1 MIVGERALQVILAM
15 LILVGA
21 LLLSFAQRN
30 PTIIGLSTVV
40 VLSTVILVDIK
51 KMVSFHPIFVNLLAF
66 AVSILSISQFSG
78 GDANSKLNAVA
89 NLLTYLQLVLLLQ
102 KKNARLYWQVM
113 MLSLLQVVVAAA
125 LHLDFSAGI
134 AFVIY
139 MALTV
144 IAMVHLNRYRNER
157 ALFEAA
163 EQSEQRI
170 RQIRNGESHRQ
181 IVMAFRETRSNRR
194 KSYVWHS
201 LLLAIVGML
210 FALMVF
216 FSIPRFDSPWY
227 GTKNYPTQITGFSP
241 VVRFGDEGFL
251 KESNSPV
258 MRVSFIDGD
267 NESIRLA
274 IEPYFRGLTLENYY
288 KVDGEWIWTSDDLR
302 IRGYTDGG
310 DRLDLVNDRL
320 SPDVNWMRQL
330 VKLERVAQFRPM
342 QENES
347 HILFSVFPLY
357 QNSNSPVDL
366 IFDRRSRLFFRDT
379 IVTNQSLNGP
389 YKFETLTPMYRN
401 LGQLPATPYLRSESE
416 RYNPAEFTRNLFGKY
431 FPQFDSE
438 WKSIRELSTEVVAS
452 VLDKTDRRLVCE
464 ALVGYL
470 KKEDFKYSRA
480 LNAIERNPNSDPI
493 VDFLFHHKTGHCEYF
508 ATALALMLRSQGI
521 ECRLV
526 SGFRGG
532 DYNEIG
538 GFYEVKEKHAHTWVE
553 ARLRPIDC
561 KDSDMIATGQA
572 NNDGAWLRLDATPS
586 SDFENAEY
594 SGRNLLDQAGDAIG
608 FLEKLWDDYVLGLDG
623 ESRKANG
630 FDPTDESK
638 SWFDGE
644 GLRTKIEKWVASMR
658 MIHWSVYASAIGI
671 VGLLLL
677 LSGYIRV
684 RRKLRE
690 SNSTI
695 SSIELL
701 ARVALESLN
710 VLKVVVSPKLLF
722 NVPKH
727 TTAKIGFYDRFE
739 KLMKKHHFER
749 AKNQTQREFGE
760 MIVESLSGSV
770 STSSLEEI
778 ESVIRYIIASFYSVR
793 FYIAAMNEDAINEV
807 NAKMSKLDVLLK
819 QAGDRD
825 EGH

>member
-1 MIVGERALQVILAM
+1 MIAGERALQVILAM

-21 LLLSFAQRN
+21 LLLSIAQRT
-30 PTIIGLSTVV
+30 PTMIGLSTVV
-40 VLSTVILVDIK
+40 VLGTVILVDVK
-51 KMVSFHPIFVNLLAF
+51 KMVAFHPILVNVLAF
-66 AVSILSISQFSG
+66 AVSILTISQFSG

-113 MLSLLQVVVAAA
+113 MLSLLQVVVAAV

-144 IAMVHLNRYRNER
+144 IAMVHLNRYRHER

-163 EQSEQRI
+163 ERSEKRI
-170 RQIRNGESHRQ
+170 EQIRNGEKHQQ
-181 IVMAFRETRSNRR
+181 ISLVFRETRTNRR

-201 LLLAIVGML
+201 LLLAIVGLL
-210 FALMVF
+210 FALIVF

-227 GTKNYPTQITGFSP
+227 GTKNNPTQITGFSP

-258 MRVSFIDGD
+258 MRVSFINDES
-267 NESIRLA
+267 ESIRLA
-274 IEPYFRGLTLENYY
+274 IEPYFRGLTLENYL
-288 KVDGEWIWTSDDLR
+288 KVDGEWTWTSDDLR

-320 SPDVNWMRQL
+320 SPDVNWMRQR
-330 VKLERVAQFRPM
+330 VRLEQVAQFRPI

-347 HILFSVFPLY
+347 HILFSVYPLF
-357 QNSNSPVDL
+357 QSSNSPDDL
-366 IFDRRSRLFFRDT
+366 IFDRRSRLFFRDSV
-379 IVTNQSLNGP
+379 VTNQSSNGP

-401 LGQLPATPYLRSESE
+401 LGQLPATPYQRSESE
-416 RYNPAEFTRNLFGKY
+416 RYNPAEFTRNLFGEY

-464 ALVGYL
+464 ALVGCL

-480 LNAIERNPNSDPI
+480 LNAIERNASRDPI
-493 VDFLFHHKTGHCEYF
+493 LDFLFHHKTGHCEYF
-508 ATALALMLRSQGI
+508 ATALALLLRSQGI

-553 ARLRPIDC
+553 ARMRPIDC
-561 KDSDMIATGQA
+561 KDSDMISTGQA
-572 NNDGAWLRLDATPS
+572 NADGAWLRLDATPS
-586 SDFENAEY
+586 SDFGNAEY

-638 SWFDGE
+638 SWFNGV
-644 GLRTKIEKWVASMR
+644 GLREKIEKWIASMR
-658 MIHWSVYASAIGI
+658 KMHWSVYASGI
-671 VGLLLL
+671 CIVVLLLL
-677 LSGYIRV
+677 LTGYVRV

-690 SNSTI
+690 SHSRI
-695 SSIELL
+695 SSLELL
-701 ARVALESLN
+701 TRIALESLN
-710 VLKVVVSPKLLF
+710 VLKTFVSPKSLMF
-722 NVPKH
+722 IARRQ
-727 TTAKIGFYDRFE
+727 AKTKIDFYDRFE
-739 KLMKKHHFER
+739 KLMKKHHFDR
-749 AKNQTQREFGE
+749 VKNQTQREFGE
-760 MIVESLSGSV
+760 MIVGSLSQDISAEA
-770 STSSLEEI
+770 LEEI
-778 ESVIRYIIASFYSVR
+778 ENLIGFIIVSFYKVR
-793 FYIAAMNEDAINEV
+793 FYTATMDEDLITQLDG
-807 NAKMSKLDVLLK
+807 KMSKLDGLLK
-819 QAGDRD
+819 QAGR
-825 EGH
+825 